1 MTTKNLSIA
10 FASLACAV
18 LSAAE
23 RYPIRVNQ
31 AGYLPDAPKIC
42 VTKNPPKPT
51 FLVQKGDTDICW
63 HTVYEGE
70 WIDSP
75 QGGGEK
81 LGDFSSIT
89 EPGDYR
95 ILCGELKGNER
106 FRMPDWRE
114 DMQSYHFPIRDG
126 VYDVAERMFVTYITW
141 QRCGSRKGWAGVCH
155 QDPVPVKDARG
166 KTVRLLDARGG
177 YHQSCDLRNWH
188 DGISMSMYAF
198 LRYAEVKKPLWD
210 DGEIAAE
217 LRWGCDYFL
226 KVIAPEGYAYDAQFA
241 PIGWGPRN
249 YYMAPVT
256 LGAQCNIAMLLA
268 RASRF
273 FRESDKAYADR
284 LLAAARRVWREIE
297 ENPFF
302 EKAQPAPEKD
312 LPAGAQPAE
321 RCYFDQYRTSVAG
334 ISERAGAALE
344 LYRATGEAAFAEKA
358 KSLAAELVSHL
369 ARTGENAGWYMEKD
383 GKRAFRDWSYCWRIS
398 GSRVPL
404 EMWRE
409 FREDVWK
416 DAALCVADR
425 IVREYR
431 KNGMRPG
438 TRGSPTVSA
447 ANSLY
452 LSECAA
458 LFGRDDFRV
467 WAQRAFDWI
476 LGVNPYN
483 ASYVEGVGQ
492 NQWQRPVFGQ
502 FFPSTPQLPGAVLHV
517 DHGEYDMPAVT
528 MTLWAAAALKSGTC
542 GGAAPAQGQG
552 VL

>member
-1 MTTKNLSIA
+1 M
-10 FASLACAV
+10 
-18 LSAAE
+18 
-23 RYPIRVNQ
+23 
-31 AGYLPDAPKIC
+31 
-42 VTKNPPKPT
+42 
-51 FLVQKGDTDICW
+51 
-63 HTVYEGE
+63 
-70 WIDSP
+70 
-75 QGGGEK
+75 
-81 LGDFSSIT
+81 
-89 EPGDYR
+89 
-95 ILCGELKGNER
+95 
-106 FRMPDWRE
+106 
-114 DMQSYHFPIRDG
+114 
-126 VYDVAERMFVTYITW
+126 
-141 QRCGSRKGWAGVCH
+141 
-155 QDPVPVKDARG
+155 
-166 KTVRLLDARGG
+166 
-177 YHQSCDLRNWH
+177 
-188 DGISMSMYAF
+188 
-198 LRYAEVKKPLWD
+198 
-210 DGEIAAE
+210 
-217 LRWGCDYFL
+217 
-226 KVIAPEGYAYDAQFA
+226 
-241 PIGWGPRN
+241 
-249 YYMAPVT
+249 
-256 LGAQCNIAMLLA
+256 
-268 RASRF
+268 
-273 FRESDKAYADR
+273 
-284 LLAAARRVWREIE
+284 
-297 ENPFF
+297 
-302 EKAQPAPEKD
+302 
-312 LPAGAQPAE
+312 
-321 RCYFDQYRTSVAG
+321 AG

-369 ARTGENAGWYMEKD
+369 ARTGEHAGWYMEKD

-542 GGAAPAQGQG
+542 GGAAPEQARRRRLVLADESRPRLHYWDSADPSACFSIPGERPMWDLKRVGDMKYRAVCKKGFLVFDLRARKVVDEFRHPLLDEVTAVCDMPDGGFVASVNPRTGPDKNKVVLLVRFSADRKPVATYRCEGFFYARSLEWDRDGKTLLLSWEKGFARLRLPDAGNVCQVVGDFRQPKGRNLFDVVPLRSGDGYLAGCGYGGGLVHFGADGKAVSTWFIPEQDGCRSLFYAQPKERPDGHVYMAHWTGHGANDSKHGWQVVEFDG
-552 VL
+552 EGRAVWHLHDPERFGSVSGLDVLE

>member
-31 AGYLPDAPKIC
+31 VGYLPDAPKIC

-63 HTVYEGE
+63 HTVYEGK
-70 WIDSP
+70 WVDSP

-126 VYDVAERMFVTYITW
+126 VYDVAERMFLTYVTW
-141 QRCGSRKGWAGVCH
+141 QRCGSRKGWAGICH
-155 QDPVPVKDARG
+155 QDPVPVKDASG

-188 DGISMSMYAF
+188 DGISMSMYAL
-198 LRYAEVKKPLWD
+198 LRYAEMKKPLWD

-249 YYMAPVT
+249 YYMAPAT

-273 FRESDKAYADR
+273 FRESDRAYADR

-369 ARTGENAGWYMEKD
+369 ARTGEHAGWYMEKD

-404 EMWRE
+404 ELWHE
-409 FREDVWK
+409 FKEDVWK
-416 DAALCVADR
+416 DASLCVADR

-528 MTLWAAAALKSGTC
+528 MTLWAAAALK
-542 GGAAPAQGQG
+542 
-552 VL
+552 